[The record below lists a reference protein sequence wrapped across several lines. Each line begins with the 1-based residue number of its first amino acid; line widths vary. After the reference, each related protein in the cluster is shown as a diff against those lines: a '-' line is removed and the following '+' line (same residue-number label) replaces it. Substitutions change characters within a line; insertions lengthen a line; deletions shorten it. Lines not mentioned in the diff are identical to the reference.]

1 MAQPP
6 QFQANS
12 FTHTAPTITT
22 SDSDALA
29 ANGNRRY
36 ALFIN
41 DSTQIMYLHLDD
53 TATAN
58 AGIRLEANGGS
69 YEMTQGAGNVYTGIV
84 TAIAVGASGV
94 LLVTEGIRTET
105 S

>member
-1 MAQPP
+1 MSQGPQAQ
-6 QFQANS
+6 ATV

-36 ALFIN
+36 ALFMN
-41 DSTQIMYLHLDD
+41 DSAQVMYLHLDD

-58 AGIRLEANGGS
+58 AGIRLAANGGF

-84 TAIAVGASGV
+84 TAIAVGSSGV
-94 LLVTEGIRTET
+94 LLVTEGTV
-105 S
+105 

>member
-1 MAQPP
+1 MSQGP
-6 QFQANS
+6 QFQATT
-12 FTHTAPTITT
+12 FTHTAPTIAT
-22 SDSDALA
+22 SDTDALA
-29 ANGNRRY
+29 SNGNRKY

-41 DSTQIMYLHLDD
+41 DSTQLIYLHLDD

-84 TAIAVGASGV
+84 TAIAVGSSGV
-94 LLVTEGIRTET
+94 LLVTEGV
-105 S
+105 